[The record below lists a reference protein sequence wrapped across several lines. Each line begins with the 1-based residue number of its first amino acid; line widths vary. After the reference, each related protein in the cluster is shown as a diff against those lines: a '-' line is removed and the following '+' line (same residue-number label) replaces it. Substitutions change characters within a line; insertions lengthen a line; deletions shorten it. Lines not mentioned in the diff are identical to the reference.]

1 MNPSK
6 EAWRVIEELLGNPS
20 AALENPVQ
28 NDMLIGS
35 LEDAVS
41 PIQTKTIENN
51 EITTVTD

>member
-6 EAWRVIEELLGNPS
+6 EAWRVNEELLGNPS

-35 LEDAVS
+35 LEGAVS